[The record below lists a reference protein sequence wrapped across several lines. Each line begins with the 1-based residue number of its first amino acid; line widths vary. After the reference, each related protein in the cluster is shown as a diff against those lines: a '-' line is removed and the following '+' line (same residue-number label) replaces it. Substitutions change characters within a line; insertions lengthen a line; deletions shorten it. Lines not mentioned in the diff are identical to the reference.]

1 MLKFAFLL
9 GIVFISFNLIW
20 FLFTSLLKMTL
31 GETGNIEKY
40 ILRVSQSYFLASVS
54 ALSTINY
61 AKSYESST
69 FLIIAGAVV
78 LFLYL
83 ISKIEQRKKM
93 MQFSMQLNRQYV
105 GFNSSTL
112 KFDII
117 IAFTTLAFYLFA
129 VNNPILVDIGI
140 NNWLF
145 EQINW
150 LSNAFFIGWI
160 INIIGVFFIVS
171 IFVRGLNSFQTIF
184 KEFSELING
193 KKEYSYDENE
203 GYTDFEIV
211 EDEAEEIIQIEE
223 KD

>member
-1 MLKFAFLL
+1 
-9 GIVFISFNLIW
+9 
-20 FLFTSLLKMTL
+20 
-31 GETGNIEKY
+31 
-40 ILRVSQSYFLASVS
+40 
-54 ALSTINY
+54 
-61 AKSYESST
+61 
-69 FLIIAGAVV
+69 
-78 LFLYL
+78 
-83 ISKIEQRKKM
+83 
-93 MQFSMQLNRQYV
+93 
-105 GFNSSTL
+105 
-112 KFDII
+112 
-117 IAFTTLAFYLFA
+117 
-129 VNNPILVDIGI
+129 VDIGI

-184 KEFSELING
+184 KQFSELING